1 MVFLIVDASSAMQ
14 TIITKSLKSMGLSS
28 TQCHVAGDG
37 ADALAQLREHKP
49 SLVLASATLTDMSGP
64 ELVRQIKQL
73 GSAARTGLL
82 TFDPTPALLQEAT
95 AAGAAFVLEKPF
107 SSEQLHA
114 AIRAALPPDKVP
126 DTGAE
131 AALLLPS
138 PAATGQLL
146 TSLSGQSLTIIP
158 GTLDQLT
165 DANTPFFAASYEDG
179 DGRVRASLVLDQPAV
194 NLIHTLLD
202 PISVRA
208 ATSTSLLRAADP
220 LHYRAA
226 LLLSKLMALLIR
238 QPGEVTPLD
247 LHGVHE
253 VKLPHKVIYPF
264 FREHAAGLNV
274 MQIHLPAHPQAGL
287 LILCRH

>member
-14 TIITKSLKSMGLSS
+14 TIITKSLKSMGLSAARCYLADS
-28 TQCHVAGDG
+28 G
-37 ADALAQLREHKP
+37 ASALAQLREHNP

-64 ELVRQIKQL
+64 ELARQIRQL

-82 TFDPTPALLQEAT
+82 TFEPTPALQREAE

-131 AALLLPS
+131 DALLLPS
-138 PAATGQLL
+138 LAATQQLL
-146 TSLSGQSLTIIP
+146 VNLSGQNLSLSA
-158 GTLDQLT
+158 GTLSQLT
-165 DANTPFFAASYEDG
+165 DANTPFFAASYEDS
-179 DGRVRASLVLDQPAV
+179 DGRVRASLVLDRPAV

-202 PISVRA
+202 PISARA
-208 ATSTSLLRAADP
+208 ATSTALLRAADP

-226 LLLSKLMALLIR
+226 LLLSRLLALLIR

-253 VKLPHKVIYPF
+253 VKLPQKVIYPF
-264 FREHAAGLNV
+264 FREHEASLSV
-274 MQIHLPAHPQAGL
+274 MQMHLPARPQAGL
-287 LILCRH
+287 LVLCRH